1 MAPRTVE
8 PEGEVAGGAGGD
20 VEVDEPLSGSGR
32 RSTIRTSLDPQMEVE
47 RGQGEGA
54 GEIVPPG
61 E

>member
-1 MAPRTVE
+1 VE